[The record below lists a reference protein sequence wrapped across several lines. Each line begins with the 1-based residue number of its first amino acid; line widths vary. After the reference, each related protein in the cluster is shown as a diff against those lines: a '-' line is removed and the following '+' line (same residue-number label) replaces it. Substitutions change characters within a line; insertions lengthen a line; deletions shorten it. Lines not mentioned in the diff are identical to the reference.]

1 MRDVTGATR
10 LVGILADPIHHVRT
24 PQVLNPRFQALGID
38 AVILPMHV
46 VPADL
51 GAALAGLAKIRSLSG
66 LVVTVPHKEAVTA
79 FCAELGP
86 EARLTGAANVLA
98 RLPDGRWAGEMLDGI
113 GFVAGLRAAGIDPAG
128 RSVLLAGAGGAAAA
142 IAFALAR
149 AGIGRL
155 VIANR
160 TRPRAERL
168 VARLRTTCPELHAQA
183 GPADPAG
190 FDLVINATSLGLLP
204 GDPLPFDPDRLAPAT
219 IVAEVVMNPAITPL
233 LAAAAA
239 RGCRIHEGVAMI
251 EGQLDAIARYVTGGT
266 A

>member
-1 MRDVTGATR
+1 MHTVTGATR
-10 LVGILADPIHHVRT
+10 LVGIVADPVHQVRT
-24 PQVLNPRFQALGID
+24 PRVLNPRFAALGID
-38 AVILPMHV
+38 AMIMPMHV
-46 VPADL
+46 APADL
-51 GAALAGLAKIRSLSG
+51 AVVLEGLARIRSLSG

-79 FCAELGP
+79 FCADLGP
-86 EARLTGAANVLA
+86 EARLTGAANVLK

-128 RSVLLAGAGGAAAA
+128 KSVLLVGAGGAAAA
-142 IAFALAR
+142 IACALAR
-149 AGIGRL
+149 AGLGRL

-160 TRPRAERL
+160 TPARADRL
-168 VARLRTTCPELHAQA
+168 ATRLRAAFPDVPVVA
-183 GPADPAG
+183 GPPDPAG
-190 FDLVINATSLGLLP
+190 VDLVINATSLGLWP
-204 GDPLPFDPDRLAPAT
+204 ADPLPVDPDRLDPAT

-251 EGQLDAIARYVTGGT
+251 EGQLDAIARYVTGGE